1 MSIDVSSALQ
11 SQAFVDAVGA
21 LPTTRPANVPADQLP
36 ALAAALAAL
45 TPLSGKANDSS
56 ATAVALGNLAA
67 AKNTTL
73 LVNSSEEISA
83 CAVPFPC
90 SRPA

>member
-1 MSIDVSSALQ
+1 MN
-11 SQAFVDAVGA
+11 AVGA
-21 LPTTRPANVPADQLP
+21 LPGTPPAADQLP

-56 ATAVALGNLAA
+56 AIAVALGNLAA

-73 LVNSSEEISA
+73 LVDSSEEIAA
-83 CAVPFPC
+83 CALPSVMLEPC
-90 SRPA
+90 RT